1 MRYVNQTLG
10 ADEEILRGAAFHWI
24 HTFSAVFQLFP
35 FAFFALLVAAG
46 GHSGAATAIMGVSI
60 FIFFYLMI
68 VKWTT
73 EIAVTNK
80 RLIYKRGWVL
90 RKTDEIGV
98 GKLEEVN
105 LSQGILGRM
114 LGYGRLKIGGT
125 GVGSVS
131 LPTIA
136 DPVSF
141 RRAIMA
147 AQEPSSVA
155 H

>member
-24 HTFSAVFQLFP
+24 HTFSAILQLFP
-35 FAFFALLVAAG
+35 SAFFALLFSAG
-46 GHSGAATAIMGVSI
+46 GHGGVAAAIMGVSI
-60 FIFFYLMI
+60 FIFLYMMI

-73 EIAVTNK
+73 EIAITNK
-80 RLIYKRGWVL
+80 RLIYKRGWIV

-105 LSQGILGRM
+105 LSQGILGRI
-114 LGYGRLKIGGT
+114 LGFGRLKIGGT
-125 GVGSVS
+125 GIGLVS

-136 DPVSF
+136 DPINF
-141 RRAIMA
+141 RKAIMS
-147 AQEPSSVA
+147 AQEANSASR
-155 H
+155 